1 MGTKSHIEVEDINQ
15 MNYLKCILKEN
26 MRLHPPL
33 PLLPRETSACV
44 KFRGYDFPPKTR
56 ALINVFT
63 IQRDP
68 KIWDRPEE
76 FVPDRFQDNRVDF
89 KGLDFE
95 LIPFGGGRRGC
106 PGMSFG
112 VAIAEYVI
120 ANLLCW
126 FDWKLP
132 SANAQGK
139 DLDMTEVNALTVFK
153 KIPLE
158 LVAIPY
164 SP

>member
-1 MGTKSHIEVEDINQ
+1 MD
-15 MNYLKCILKEN
+15 YLKCIVKEN

-33 PLLPRETSACV
+33 PLLVPRETSACV
-44 KFRGYDFPPKTR
+44 KFGGYDIPSKR
-56 ALINVFT
+56 RVLINVFA

-68 KIWDRPEE
+68 KIWDRLEE
-76 FVPDRFQDNRVDF
+76 FIPERFNNNKVDF
-89 KGLDFE
+89 RGLDFE
-95 LIPFGGGRRGC
+95 LIPFGGGRRGR
-106 PGMSFG
+106 PRISFG

-132 SANAQGK
+132 SSNAGK
-139 DLDMTEVNALTVFK
+139 DLDMTKVNAVTVFK
-153 KIPLE
+153 KVPLE

>member
-1 MGTKSHIEVEDINQ
+1 M
-15 MNYLKCILKEN
+15 
-26 MRLHPPL
+26 
-33 PLLPRETSACV
+33 
-44 KFRGYDFPPKTR
+44 
-56 ALINVFT
+56 
-63 IQRDP
+63 
-68 KIWDRPEE
+68 
-76 FVPDRFQDNRVDF
+76 
-89 KGLDFE
+89 
-95 LIPFGGGRRGC
+95 C

-139 DLDMTEVNALTVFK
+139 DLDMTEVSALTV
-153 KIPLE
+153 LMH
-158 LVAIPY
+158 

>member
-1 MGTKSHIEVEDINQ
+1 MKRAQEEIRRVVGTKSHIEVEDINQ
-15 MNYLKCILKEN
+15 LNYLKCILKEN

-63 IQRDP
+63 IERDP

-95 LIPFGGGRRGC
+95 
-106 PGMSFG
+106 
-112 VAIAEYVI
+112 
-120 ANLLCW
+120 
-126 FDWKLP
+126 
-132 SANAQGK
+132 
-139 DLDMTEVNALTVFK
+139 
-153 KIPLE
+153 
-158 LVAIPY
+158 
-164 SP
+164 

>member
-1 MGTKSHIEVEDINQ
+1 MYPQRKYKTTSTTSSV
-15 MNYLKCILKEN
+15 
-26 MRLHPPL
+26 
-33 PLLPRETSACV
+33 PRETSACV
-44 KFRGYDFPPKTR
+44 KFRGYDIPPKTR
-56 ALINVFT
+56 VLINVFT

-76 FVPDRFQDNRVDF
+76 FVPDRFQDNQVDF

-120 ANLLCW
+120 ANL
-126 FDWKLP
+126 
-132 SANAQGK
+132 
-139 DLDMTEVNALTVFK
+139 
-153 KIPLE
+153 
-158 LVAIPY
+158 
-164 SP
+164 

>member
-1 MGTKSHIEVEDINQ
+1 
-15 MNYLKCILKEN
+15 

-33 PLLPRETSACV
+33 PLLPQETSACA
-44 KFRGYDFPPKTR
+44 KFRCYDIPPKTR
-56 ALINVFT
+56 VLINVFT

-95 LIPFGGGRRGC
+95 LIWRWEKDVPRN
-106 PGMSFG
+106 
-112 VAIAEYVI
+112 VIIAEYVI

-139 DLDMTEVNALTVFK
+139 DLDMTEVNALTVLK

>member
-1 MGTKSHIEVEDINQ
+1 MYSQSKET
-15 MNYLKCILKEN
+15 LKYWIGQN
-26 MRLHPPL
+26 
-33 PLLPRETSACV
+33 S
-44 KFRGYDFPPKTR
+44 
-56 ALINVFT
+56 
-63 IQRDP
+63 
-68 KIWDRPEE
+68 EE
-76 FVPDRFQDNRVDF
+76 FFPDRFQDNRVDF

-132 SANAQGK
+132 SANALGK
-139 DLDMTEVNALTVFK
+139 DLDMTGVNALTVFK
-153 KIPLE
+153 KIPLK